1 MLRMTGAFLQNYFE
15 CNSLRNWKH
24 VQFKQNRGDV
34 VEFARACNK
43 SSRCI
48 LH

>member
-1 MLRMTGAFLQNYFE
+1 MKSFIGEQNYFE
-15 CNSLRNWKH
+15 FNSLRNWKPVH
-24 VQFKQNRGDV
+24 VQVEQNRGDA
-34 VEFARACNK
+34 VEFARVCNK

>member
-1 MLRMTGAFLQNYFE
+1 MKSFIGKKNYLEF
-15 CNSLRNWKH
+15 NSLRNWKP
-24 VQFKQNRGDV
+24 VQVEQNRGDG